1 MIVHQVKM
9 HCFAANCYLVENDEK
24 NCVIIDPGMEPEHIV
39 SEIERLGLTPKMIL
53 LTHAH
58 YDHFSAAPALKAK
71 YPEIKLCLGQK
82 DVPLLEDARRNYSA
96 TALGR
101 EVTMH
106 PDETLKEGD
115 TLTLDELTMTVME
128 TPGHTAGGVT
138 YFCENAIF
146 TGDTLFVQN
155 CGRTDMYSSD
165 FMEMVDSLSHLRKI
179 DKNYHMYPGHDQD
192 GLLFDQFSWIDNV
205 LERVKKAW

>member
-1 MIVHQVKM
+1 
-9 HCFAANCYLVENDEK
+9 
-24 NCVIIDPGMEPEHIV
+24 
-39 SEIERLGLTPKMIL
+39 
-53 LTHAH
+53 
-58 YDHFSAAPALKAK
+58 
-71 YPEIKLCLGQK
+71 
-82 DVPLLEDARRNYSA
+82 
-96 TALGR
+96 
-101 EVTMH
+101 
-106 PDETLKEGD
+106 
-115 TLTLDELTMTVME
+115 MTVME